1 MKNFNLISPKDNG
14 SEYTVRFQDPIVISK
29 NSQIVFNFAELE
41 RAGEV
46 VLNEDAH
53 IEIVLDSADLL
64 PRLDPG
70 NGTDENQL
78 FPGSNTKSV
87 PISKGVYS
95 YTQFRDEINHQF
107 TLALQTIV
115 DNYEMKAF
123 NLDSRQATQ
132 RDLGFGLSFGNNYDT
147 NFIPSGGSA
156 MAFHNNVDLN
166 DIGEI
171 TCNGGVNGT
180 VDAGA
185 MLAEKYL
192 HRYDLDPTHGVD
204 ENLPQNFIKIR
215 GVKSTSDQSG
225 HIQFG
230 LYGQEVSQT
239 LGTGANRLFANGV
252 NTALNPVNAVG
263 RGATSG
269 NHYLPVYCG
278 MRVAPYGGNIEFF
291 VGRNTATTGSM
302 ANFPSGWQNSIV
314 DIQSVRVI
322 RTIKVS
328 DIFAEDEQPYFLFQ
342 TYQNTRGN
350 FEGSVARNLR
360 DCETNWR
367 VIAITGASTEDNSYS
382 LNVIFDSVNHM
393 DKAYLTHK
401 IEVGDDMNYGQGG
414 NEVAKAKSQVP
425 YNPVVGFS
433 DSGDGWSI
441 SYARVGIRT
450 GTENHSLILGYKLR
464 FSEELQEVLSADETD
479 FLLPNYVL
487 PTANVLDYNEIAS
500 GQFDLFFNTNI
511 TNPWKR
517 DSYSIFIDL
526 PCNNYKNL
534 SDKLNGGFR
543 KSVLANIPAPFSSDT
558 VVPATNSNNEITTVY
573 EPYQPIKSDLMNNE
587 ISVNSF
593 KITIVDM
600 KTELLAKQLKSS
612 TVNFTILCSDCAN
625 NERKQGNSAY
635 NM

>member
-1 MKNFNLISPKDNG
+1 MKNFNLISPKGNG
-14 SEYTVRFQDPIVISK
+14 SEYTIRFQDPIVISK
-29 NSQIVFNFAELE
+29 NSQVVFNFAELE

-46 VLNEDAH
+46 VIQEDAT
-53 IEIVLDSADLL
+53 IDLTLNSNDLL
-64 PRLDPG
+64 PRLSPA
-70 NGTDENQL
+70 NGTDANTL
-78 FPGSNTKSV
+78 FDGSNTKSV
-87 PISKGVYS
+87 SIPKGVYS
-95 YTQFRDEINHQF
+95 YKAFKNIISSQFETAISSD
-107 TLALQTIV
+107 V
-115 DNYEMKAF
+115 DNYEMKSF
-123 NLDSRQATQ
+123 NTDDTLATE
-132 RDLGFGLSFGNNYDT
+132 RDLGFGLSFGNNYNDD
-147 NFIPSGGSA
+147 NIPTGAGA
-156 MAFHNNVDLN
+156 MLYSNNVALN

-171 TCNGGVNGT
+171 SCNGGVNGT

-185 MLAEKYL
+185 MLKEKYL

-204 ENLPQNFIKIR
+204 QNEAQNFIKIR
-215 GVKSTSDQSG
+215 GIKSCSNQSG

-230 LYGQEVSQT
+230 LYGAEVSQT

-263 RGATSG
+263 VGSTSG
-269 NHYLPVYCG
+269 NHYLPMYCG

-291 VGRNTATTGSM
+291 VGRNTASTGSM

-342 TYQNTRGN
+342 TYQDTGAN
-350 FEGSVARNLR
+350 FEGSVARELR

-367 VIAITGASTEDNSYS
+367 VIAITGASSEDNSYS
-382 LNVIFDSVNHM
+382 LNVIFDSRNHG
-393 DKAYLTHK
+393 DFAYLSHK
-401 IEVGDDMNYGQGG
+401 IEIGDNMNYGTGG
-414 NEVAKAKSQVP
+414 NEVAKAKSQIP
-425 YNPVVGFS
+425 FNPVVGYS

-441 SYARVGIRT
+441 SYTSTGIDT
-450 GTENHSLILGYKLR
+450 GATKHSLILGYELK
-464 FSEELQEVLSADETD
+464 FSEELQKILSADETP

-487 PTANVLDYNEIAS
+487 PNSNVLAYNELAS
-500 GQFDLFFNTNI
+500 GQQELFFHTNI

-534 SDKLNGGFR
+534 SSKVNGGFR

-558 VVPATNSNNEITTVY
+558 VVPATTSNNEITTVY

-612 TVNFTILCSDCAN
+612 TVNFSILCSDCAN
-625 NERKQGNSAY
+625 NERRQGNSAY